1 MEWAREAERPLN
13 VYATGLLA
21 RAMSNQEVAASYRE
35 QNSQLVGP
43 AADFLL
49 LLADFLF
56 LSASAPSSH
65 LQVPIMIRRLH
76 QLQADK
82 AKNHQEHTTEEHQ
95 QEQHQEEEVLSDS
108 CLWPLSLVMEQR
120 LLLQYV
126 TPLGDYQEVRAPPA
140 GPQGNLWIQA
150 CSWSPEQERNQPSWW

>member
-1 MEWAREAERPLN
+1 MVEWAREAERPLN

-49 LLADFLF
+49 LLADFL
-56 LSASAPSSH
+56 SASAPSSH
-65 LQVPIMIRRLH
+65 LQVPIVIRRLH

-120 LLLQYV
+120 LLLQYL